1 MSGRLF
7 KDWISQQPIRGE
19 TSSHTRDE
27 WTDVKKAVEQA
38 LPFYESISEII
49 SLGLAGPLRRRAI
62 RRLET
67 GRNDWVLDSG
77 TGPGVSSRMLLDDG
91 FEKVIGL
98 DPSLILLGS
107 TKNCLSDGFYP
118 VRGVAENLPFRNGS
132 MAGAITCF
140 SLRDVRDREASV
152 AEFARVVREG
162 GRLEIVDV
170 GKPDS
175 PFFQR
180 LISLY
185 IVLVMPIVA
194 KFFIRGRARGNPF
207 RMIVPTFHR
216 LSTNQNLT
224 ILAEREFGSS
234 RLHEFLLGGLVI
246 VEATQTSFSRPK
258 RHRQRA
264 IRRFEKLWRRAR
276 LTEWIAP
283 QLPGSPPGLYEQR

>member
-1 MSGRLF
+1 LILSGRLF

-107 TKNCLSDGFYP
+107 TKNCVSDGFYP

-175 PFFQR
+175 PFFKR

-246 VEATQTSFSRPK
+246 VEATQTSFSRP
-258 RHRQRA
+258 
-264 IRRFEKLWRRAR
+264 
-276 LTEWIAP
+276 
-283 QLPGSPPGLYEQR
+283 